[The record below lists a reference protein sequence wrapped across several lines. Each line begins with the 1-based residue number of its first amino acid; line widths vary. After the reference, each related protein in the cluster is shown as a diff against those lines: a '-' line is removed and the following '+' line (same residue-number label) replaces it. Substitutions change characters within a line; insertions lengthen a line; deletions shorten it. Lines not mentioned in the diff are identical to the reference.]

1 VQSELQ
7 GVPIRY
13 EPGCVLAER
22 YRLESVLG
30 SGGMGIVHAA
40 YDLTREE
47 AVAIK
52 LLRPELRSRGRA
64 LMRFERESRA
74 VAEITSPHVVRVRDA
89 GLLDDGTPYLVM
101 ERLIGRSIA
110 AEVADRGRLPVG
122 EAMRYVAEAARGAA
136 AAHRAG
142 IVHRD
147 LKPANLFL
155 AEGPEGP
162 TVKVVDF
169 GISKLAA
176 ELALTVTATN
186 SSLGTPGY
194 MSPEQLRSAKY
205 VDARSDVWALGVI
218 AYELLVCELPFR
230 GATTSAVAAAI
241 TTRDPIPPSS
251 IVTDLPRGLEEVLL
265 KALAKDPEQRHA
277 SADELADALVVFATG
292 VPEPAELRLPRKT
305 EPASTVEPPQ
315 LSEFDLPQPGS
326 THLDGSSIAFEPP
339 SAADR
344 AAAAPAV
351 RSSESAR
358 LLRWLLM
365 GITLGVLVSLLYATL
380 R

>member
-1 VQSELQ
+1 
-7 GVPIRY
+7 
-13 EPGCVLAER
+13 
-22 YRLESVLG
+22 
-30 SGGMGIVHAA
+30 MGIVHAA
-40 YDLTREE
+40 RDLERDE

-52 LLRPELRSRGRA
+52 LLRPELRSRSRA

-74 VAEITSPHVVRVRDA
+74 VAQIASPHVVRVRDA
-89 GLLDDGTPYLVM
+89 GLLEDGTPYLVM
-101 ERLIGRSIA
+101 ERLVGRSVA

-155 AEGPEGP
+155 AEGRDGP
-162 TVKVVDF
+162 TIKLVDF

-205 VDARSDVWALGVI
+205 VDARTDIWALGVI

-230 GATTSAVAAAI
+230 GVTTSEVAAAI
-241 TTRDPIPPSS
+241 TTREPIPPSS
-251 IVTDLPRGLEEVLL
+251 IVTDVPEALEAILQ
-265 KALAKDPEQRHA
+265 KALAKDPQQRHA
-277 SADELADALVVFATG
+277 NADELADALSAFATG
-292 VPEPAELRLPRKT
+292 VPEPAEIRLREKSAPASSGQRARLP
-305 EPASTVEPPQ
+305 EPAVPEP
-315 LSEFDLPQPGS
+315 GG
-326 THLDGSSIAFEPP
+326 THLDGSSFVIEKV
-339 SAADR
+339 
-344 AAAAPAV
+344 AAAAEPT
-351 RSSESAR
+351 RPSSASPR
-358 LLRWLLM
+358 LLGWLLLGM
-365 GITLGVLVSLLYATL
+365 ALGVLVSLLYAAV